1 MKIYIVDYKD
11 DEGNLV
17 DQVTLQALDEQTAHK
32 IVANGLELKQITI
45 VGSLISSY
53 DIREK

>member
-1 MKIYIVDYKD
+1 MKTYIVDYKD

-17 DQVTLQALDEQTAHK
+17 YQVTLQALDEQTAHK

>member
-1 MKIYIVDYKD
+1 MKTYIVDYKD